1 MNRLKNGI
9 ILMILISFLCFV
21 IVMPVSC
28 LFETLTGISC
38 PACGMTRAFLAML
51 RFDFLSAIYYN
62 ILSIPLAIFLAYAII
77 RLIIDFIQNHSTFLE
92 GVLKFLQKYYLI
104 ILLLLGISFLF
115 NNLK

>member
-1 MNRLKNGI
+1 
-9 ILMILISFLCFV
+9 
-21 IVMPVSC
+21 MPVSC
-28 LFETLTGISC
+28 LFKTLTGISC